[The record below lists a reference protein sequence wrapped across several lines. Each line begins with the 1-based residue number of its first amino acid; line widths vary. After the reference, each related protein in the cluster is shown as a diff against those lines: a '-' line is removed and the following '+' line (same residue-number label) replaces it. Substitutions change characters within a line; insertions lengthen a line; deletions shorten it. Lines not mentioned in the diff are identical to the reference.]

1 MLQSVLHVF
10 GTLAPIYLIL
20 ALGAW
25 FRHIGFMTAPLASGL
40 NRLVFN
46 VALPCF
52 IVRSIADAPL
62 RGGWVSAAA
71 ALAGGTLVVFAL
83 AWFLAPAM
91 GISKFSRPSFCQSA
105 FRSNNAYIGIPV
117 MIFAFSGRPDIDAM
131 QSLAMLTLAPCLI
144 LYNVSAVA
152 ILTRADDEAAL
163 WPRAVK
169 ILAGMCKNPLII
181 ASVAGCALLF
191 LRVKAGVVL
200 PGPLDKTVMT
210 LGQMATPGSI
220 LALGAS
226 LTPAILRAN
235 LRGAHWT
242 ALLKLVVA
250 PLAGLAFACALSL
263 PPLHRFVVVCY
274 LACPSAVASFVMAQ
288 AMGGD
293 ADIAG
298 SSVALT
304 TIYSFISL
312 SAVLLWAMPPSV

>member
-1 MLQSVLHVF
+1 MLDSILHVF
-10 GTLAPIYLIL
+10 GTLTPIYAIL

-25 FRHIGFMTAPLASGL
+25 FRHIGFMPAPLAAGL
-40 NRLVFN
+40 NKLVFN

-52 IVRSIADAPL
+52 IVRSIANAPL
-62 RGGWVSAAA
+62 EGGWERA
-71 ALAGGTLVVFAL
+71 ALALMGGTLVVFL
-83 AWFLAPAM
+83 SAWFLAPAM
-91 GISKFSRPSFCQSA
+91 GVSKFSRPSFCQAA

-117 MIFAFSGRPDIDAM
+117 MLFAFSGRPDIGAM

-144 LYNVSAVA
+144 VYNVLAVA
-152 ILTRADDEAAL
+152 ILTRADDETSFGRRAA
-163 WPRAVK
+163 K
-169 ILAGMCKNPLII
+169 IACGMCRNPLII
-181 ASVAGCALLF
+181 ASVTGCALLF
-191 LRVKAGVVL
+191 LRMKTGFAL
-200 PGPLDKTVMT
+200 PAPIDKTVMT
-210 LGQMATPGSI
+210 IGQMATSGSI
-220 LALGAS
+220 IALGAS
-226 LTPAILRAN
+226 LTPAILLAN
-235 LRGAHWT
+235 LRGAHWA

-250 PLAGLAFACALSL
+250 PLAGLALCFALSL

-312 SAVLLWAMPPSV
+312 SAVLLWAMPPL